1 MAEFKF
7 KEGIQKYEGKTLI
20 VFGGKVLVGTLMA
33 DNAAIMMFQELDEAA
48 PIGKILPSSIWDKD
62 KYTVGLIFEDIK
74 SLDAVIERLK
84 ELRTKKSE
92 YELQR
97 NA

>member
-1 MAEFKF
+1 MD
-7 KEGIQKYEGKTLI
+7 
-20 VFGGKVLVGTLMA
+20 
-33 DNAAIMMFQELDEAA
+33 DNVAIMVFQELDEAA
-48 PIGKILPSSIWDKD
+48 PVIWDKD